1 MFRKSKKKDEFRIV
15 SYQEDPEGFLKMVLA
30 MGTCTMFGVPIIQY
44 RRMERLMARYSET
57 DPDNR
62 KKTNSL
68 RKQLKALKV
77 KNQYMELARMQEKR
91 IETEV

>member
-1 MFRKSKKKDEFRIV
+1 MFRKSKKRDEFRIV
-15 SYQEDPEGFLKMVLA
+15 RYREDPEGFLKMVLA
-30 MGTCTMFGVPIIQY
+30 MGTCAMFGVPIIQY

-57 DPDNR
+57 DPDNQ

-68 RKQLKALKV
+68 RKQLKALNV

-91 IETEV
+91 IEPEI